1 MKITALL
8 HFVGRSTH
16 TKFFTP
22 SGKIRFLIQLFI
34 IFDAASIGCVV
45 FVCHMILVV
54 FREVI

>member
-1 MKITALL
+1 MKIAALL

-16 TKFFTP
+16 TNVFTP

-45 FVCHMILVV
+45 FVCHLILVV
-54 FREVI
+54 FREVV

>member
-16 TKFFTP
+16 TNFFTP

-34 IFDAASIGCVV
+34 TFDTASIGCFV
-45 FVCHMILVV
+45 FVCHLILVV
-54 FREVI
+54 FREVV